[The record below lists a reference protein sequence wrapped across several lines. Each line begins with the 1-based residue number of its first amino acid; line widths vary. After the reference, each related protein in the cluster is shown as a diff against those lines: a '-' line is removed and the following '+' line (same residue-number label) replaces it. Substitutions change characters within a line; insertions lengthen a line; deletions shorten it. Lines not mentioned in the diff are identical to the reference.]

1 MELALEGVKRR
12 RSWYLIRWKRR
23 RRSCSEQEV
32 EMGAPSRSGG
42 QGKICTFIYQS
53 LPGGERLNVSE
64 RESEKRSNAEL
75 LIPDMSGAK

>member
-1 MELALEGVKRR
+1 MEEEEKV
-12 RSWYLIRWKRR
+12 
-23 RRSCSEQEV
+23 EV
-32 EMGAPSRSGG
+32 GAPSRSGG
-42 QGKICTFIYQS
+42 RGQLRPSKICTLIYQS